1 MKSPDEVFNAVS
13 DMVTLFL
20 KAVQVFK

>member
-1 MKSPDEVFNAVS
+1 MGKS

-20 KAVQVFK
+20 SLGCSTF